1 MKEKSSVAGYYYYPT
16 SQPYYV
22 VNPSYERPASR
33 WNSDPE
39 ANLFIYNIPPRYSD
53 LDLQNLFAPFG
64 TVLSAKVGMRKGRET
79 KRNETK
85 RNETKRNETKR

>member
-64 TVLSAKVGMRKGRET
+64 TVLSAKVGMRKGG
-79 KRNETK
+79 KGNETK
-85 RNETKRNETKR
+85 RNETKR